1 MRVTKVMGKKSKD
14 TNQTR
19 SGIALNTFEIY
30 ESDNVTWVEKYWA
43 HLKMLQD
50 MNTVLVVKQVEI

>member
-30 ESDNVTWVEKYWA
+30 ESDKETWVEKLGTFKNVAGYE
-43 HLKMLQD
+43 HSFRC
-50 MNTVLVVKQVEI
+50 